1 MPRGIACC
9 LLLCGLLLQA
19 SIATADESANG
30 HTLSS
35 TLQPNAVVLDVLAV
49 FERNGH
55 AFAYSHS
62 RVHRRL
68 RFKQIAIA
76 QRPIEQL
83 KLSLEAVGLTLEERG
98 DNDWLIVPYRTV
110 PLAPDPVVMAKPT
123 ATKPRLEEVLVTSSR
138 YKLKN
143 SQRDQ
148 QSLHTLRENELN
160 ALPEIGDDALR
171 AALHLPGM
179 ATVGVSAKPYV
190 RGGSQDETLVLF
202 DSVELF
208 EPYHLR
214 DFQSVFSTL
223 NPALIESIDVYTG
236 GFPARYGDRMSAVVD
251 IKPIKDHTQIGGELA
266 LSALTTSAAL
276 FGPLGQGRGDWSI
289 SARRGNLDWVTKQV
303 NEKAGEPSYS
313 DWYGNFSY
321 ALTPSTE
328 LTGTLVGYDDDVV
341 LSDGEPG
348 DGEDAESR
356 YHNVYGWLQLSQDF
370 SAALSNTLSVTAT
383 TIRHHRSGTID
394 DEDIADSN
402 AGVVDRRR
410 FNVYS
415 VQNLLSYQRDQS
427 FGWEVGARFSY
438 QNGSYRYQ
446 NNIARGEL
454 AELLDTLP
462 VLSRN
467 IRVQPSGTSGAVFAS
482 TFIRPWQALS
492 VETGLRYD
500 FQNFGAER
508 EQQFSPRLSVRY
520 EFSPNTN
527 VRFSAGRFFQAE
539 GIHELN
545 VPDGMTEFQRP
556 QRADHYIA
564 ALSHEFGESG
574 LSLRSEFFYK
584 RFRNVKVRYENL
596 FNPFVMLPELGAD
609 RVTITP
615 DKARAQGLELSVGY
629 NRGDGLVSWASYT
642 LAKAEDYLNG
652 RWELRSWDQRHTL
665 SAGFIWRPG
674 QWEISAAVL
683 AHSGWPTSIVPSTVA
698 EDELLEVRR
707 NKDRL
712 SHYVSLDMRVARRWE
727 RGRHTLM
734 LFAEITNILNRDNV
748 GSVEIDIEE
757 DEDNETL
764 SILTTEEPV
773 FPWIPSVGIQW
784 TF

>member
-1 MPRGIACC
+1 MTNFAG
-9 LLLCGLLLQA
+9 A
-19 SIATADESANG
+19 SESATEQKLNNV
-30 HTLSS
+30 
-35 TLQPNAVVLDVLAV
+35 LQPNTVVLDALAA
-49 FERNGH
+49 FEQNGH

-68 RFKQIAIA
+68 RFKEIIAA
-76 QRPIEQL
+76 PSPIEQL
-83 KLSLEAVGLTLEERG
+83 KLSLEVVGLTLEVR
-98 DNDWLIVPYRTV
+98 DPNDWLIVPYRTDSPV
-110 PLAPDPVVMAKPT
+110 PEPVTVVQPE

-143 SQRDQ
+143 SIRDQ
-148 QSLHTLRENELN
+148 QMLHTLRDNELN

-251 IKPIKDHTQIGGELA
+251 IKPIKDHSQVGGELG
-266 LSALTTSAAL
+266 LSTLTTSAAL
-276 FGPLGQGRGDWSI
+276 FGPLGEGRGDWSI
-289 SARRGNLDWVTKQV
+289 SARRGNLDWLTEQV
-303 NEKAGEPSYS
+303 NRRAGEPSYS
-313 DWYGNFSY
+313 DWYGQFSY
-321 ALTPSTE
+321 ALSPRTE
-328 LTGTLVGYDDDVV
+328 LTGTLVGYEDDVV

-356 YHNVYGWLQLSQDF
+356 YHNVYGWLQLSHDL
-370 SAALSNTLSVTAT
+370 SAALSNTLTVTAT
-383 TIRHHRSGTID
+383 TIRHHRSGTIS

-402 AGVVDRRR
+402 AEVLDRRD
-410 FNVYS
+410 FNIYS
-415 VQNLLSYQRDQS
+415 VQNLLNYQRDES

-446 NNIARGEL
+446 SNVVRGEL
-454 AELLDTLP
+454 AELLDTQP
-462 VLSRN
+462 ILSRN
-467 IRVQPSGTSGAVFAS
+467 IRAEPSGNSGAVFAS
-482 TFIRPWQALS
+482 TFIRPLPALS

-500 FQNFGAER
+500 FQNFGEER
-508 EQQFSPRLSVRY
+508 EQQLSPRLSIRY
-520 EFSPNTN
+520 EFSANTN

-545 VPDGMTEFQRP
+545 VPDGMVEYQSP

-564 ALSHEFGESG
+564 ALSHEFGDTG
-574 LSLRSEFFYK
+574 LSLRSELFYK
-584 RFRNVKVRYENL
+584 RFRDVKVRHENL
-596 FNPFVMLPELGAD
+596 FNPFVMLPELAAD
-609 RVTITP
+609 RVTIAP
-615 DKARAQGLELSVGY
+615 DKARAQGLELSIGY
-629 NRGDGLVSWASYT
+629 NRDDRLISWASYT
-642 LAKAEDYLNG
+642 LAKAEDYVDG

-665 SAGFIWRPG
+665 SAGFIWRPK

-707 NKDRL
+707 NQDRL
-712 SHYVSLDMRVARRWE
+712 SDYISLDVRVARRWE

-734 LFAEITNILNRDNV
+734 LFAEITNILDRDNV

-757 DEDNETL
+757 DEENETL
-764 SILTTEEPV
+764 SIFTTEESV